1 MERPAHQADVA
12 QNINAS
18 TFCQT
23 RPPKE
28 PSMHPCQSQ
37 QLERQKRLGR
47 LRRLLERVERRHGL
61 YARLDRDP
69 SQTSRIAS
77 GAPMVSQVGA
87 RGAHQNAD
95 HQRAAVPDAASSD
108 GDVASSAWTFGAP
121 DIDEAIGA
129 AGLSRACVHEFK
141 SAIETYAGNTTVSD
155 ANAGRDGSVWAAQE
169 AATFGLMLA
178 LAGRSARAPVLE
190 NSVLE
195 NRVPETAGVA
205 LRGNA
210 DAVPDLVIC
219 RTQAA
224 GREWG
229 RIYGNG
235 LTRLGVAP
243 SRIVLVE
250 TRDDADC
257 LWALEEALRS
267 RAARAVVGVVA
278 DVGLTPARRLALAAD
293 QGATPCLM
301 MTHRATPA
309 MAATQ
314 SRWRVSTR
322 PARPHP
328 LADEVPD
335 KRSYALQVERMR
347 GAADA
352 VRLAA
357 ENKVF
362 ALEWCHETF
371 RFDLVPGVRDRAL
384 APRHAPAAASTA
396 VLSQSYAA
404 SGRAERAA

>member
-12 QNINAS
+12 QNIDAS
-18 TFCQT
+18 PFCQT

-28 PSMHPCQSQ
+28 PSIHPCQSQ

-77 GAPMVSQVGA
+77 GAPMVPQVGA
-87 RGAHQNAD
+87 CGADQNAND
-95 HQRAAVPDAASSD
+95 KGASAQDATSSD

-141 SAIETYAGNTTVSD
+141 PAIDIYTGNTTASD

-178 LAGRSARAPVLE
+178 LAGRSARSPA
-190 NSVLE
+190 
-195 NRVPETAGVA
+195 PETVGVD

-224 GREWG
+224 SREWG
-229 RIYGNG
+229 RIYGKG
-235 LTRLGVAP
+235 LTRFGVAP

-267 RAARAVVGVVA
+267 RAARAVVGVVN

-347 GAADA
+347 GTADA

-396 VLSQSYAA
+396 VLSETYAA